1 MKCKVKVALGK
12 VYLQKKEVEKGKLLV
27 EMARDSIIELYSQD
41 HPLVAK
47 YSSSLIEAL
56 NSDPETEERT

>member
-1 MKCKVKVALGK
+1 
-12 VYLQKKEVEKGKLLV
+12 
-27 EMARDSIIELYSQD
+27 MARDSIIELYGLD

-56 NSDPETEERT
+56 NSDPESEERTKKII